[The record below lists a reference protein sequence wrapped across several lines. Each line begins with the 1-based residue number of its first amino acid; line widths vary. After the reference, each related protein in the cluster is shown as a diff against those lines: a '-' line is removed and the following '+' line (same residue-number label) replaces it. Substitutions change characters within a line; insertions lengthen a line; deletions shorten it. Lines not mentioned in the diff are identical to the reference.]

1 MKIRQFLL
9 FTLVAGFFST
19 INAAEFDAK
28 IGWAD
33 VREIGV
39 PISGQISKVLK
50 AGSYVKSGDTMLSI
64 SCGLYKAQLAE
75 HKAMAEGVM
84 PAVETALKE
93 KELADELFERTVLS
107 VVEHRNAELI
117 YIKTKAKYEAA
128 QARAEQAKI
137 RVSFCDIKASNPSI
151 VLKNHVTSGEYYSLE
166 SKKPVLLTV
175 ASRSSMLATARL
187 TQPVKRNYSV
197 GLSAKVSLAGK
208 TYKGRV
214 YAVDYP
220 AQGGV
225 LVSVIFNAFDPRLID
240 NKTAKIIIQ

>member
-9 FTLVAGFFST
+9 FILLASFFST

-28 IGWAD
+28 ISWAD

-50 AGSYVKSGDTMLSI
+50 AGSYAKPGDTMLSI

-75 HKAMAEGVM
+75 RKAIAAGFM

-107 VVEHRNAELI
+107 VVEQRNAELV
-117 YIKTKAKYEAA
+117 YIKTKAEYDAA
-128 QARAEQAKI
+128 QAKAEQAKI
-137 RVSFCDIKASNPSI
+137 RVGFCDIKADESLL
-151 VLKNHVTSGEYYSLE
+151 VLKNHVTTGEYYSLE

-175 ASRSSMLATARL
+175 ASRSRMLATARL
-187 TQPVKRNYSV
+187 TQPLKKSYKV
-197 GLSAKVSLAGK
+197 GLASKVSLAGK
-208 TYKGRV
+208 RYEGRLQ
-214 YAVDYP
+214 AVDYLTE
-220 AQGGV
+220 GGV
-225 LVSVIFNAFDPRLID
+225 LVSVTFNAFDPRLID
-240 NKTAKIIIQ
+240 NKAAKIIIQ

>member
-1 MKIRQFLL
+1 MKTRHILFL
-9 FTLVAGFFST
+9 TLVAGFIST
-19 INAAEFDAK
+19 TNAAEFDAT

-33 VREIGV
+33 VQEIGV
-39 PISGQISKVLK
+39 PISGQVSKVLK
-50 AGSYVKSGDTMLSI
+50 AGSYAKSGETMLSI

-75 HKAMAEGVM
+75 HKAIATGIM

-93 KELADELFERTVLS
+93 KELADELFDRTVLS
-107 VVEHRNAELI
+107 LVEQRNAELI
-117 YIKTKAKYEAA
+117 YIKTKAQYDAA

-137 RVSFCDIKASNPSI
+137 RVSFCDIKASNPSV
-151 VLKNHVTSGEYYSLE
+151 VLKNHVTTGEYYSLE

-175 ASRSSMLATARL
+175 ASRNIMLATARL
-187 TQPVKRNYSV
+187 TSSVKKNYKV

-214 YAVDYP
+214 YAVDYL

-225 LVSVIFNAFDPRLID
+225 QLSVIFNAFDPRLID
-240 NKTAKIIIQ
+240 NKTAKIIIK